1 MRLPSLSLAALL
13 SCGLPA
19 MAEAPRVATD
29 ITPVQS
35 LVARVMQGAG
45 EADVIVRPG
54 MSPHGY
60 AMRPSEA
67 RALEQADLV
76 IWMGADLTPWMEHAI
91 ETLAGDAAVIT
102 LLDNPE
108 THILP
113 TRTGARFEA
122 HDHGDQDEHDHEGDD
137 HADDHADHDD
147 HDDHAHDGDAHDH
160 ADDHDDHAD
169 DHGDHDD
176 HDGHAHDGTDPHAWL
191 DPQNGE
197 RWLGL
202 IAAELSVLDP
212 ENAALYTA
220 NAKEARAELA
230 ALSSDITA
238 QLAPLGD
245 RPFLVFHDAYQYFET
260 RFGLAAAGA
269 VSLSDASDPGPA
281 RLTELRT
288 LVDEANIVCA
298 FAEPQFNTA
307 ILENV
312 FAGDLRIGQLDPLGL
327 DHPVG
332 PGLYPALLRD
342 MADAM
347 TDCLSD
353 LG

>member
-1 MRLPSLSLAALL
+1 MTSRLPLFFAALTAVP
-13 SCGLPA
+13 GLAQAAVPD
-19 MAEAPRVATD
+19 VLTD
-29 ITPVQS
+29 IPPVQS
-35 LVARVMQGAG
+35 LVAQVMGDLGQPGILLSQGS
-45 EADVIVRPG
+45 D
-54 MSPHGY
+54 PHDFQL
-60 AMRPSEA
+60 RPSQA
-67 RALEQADLV
+67 RDLQNANLVFWIGPELE
-76 IWMGADLTPWMEHAI
+76 PWLERAI
-91 ETLAGDAAVIT
+91 EGIEVKGETVE
-102 LLDNPE
+102 LLESPGTYRRQFGKNDP
-108 THILP
+108 H
-113 TRTGARFEA
+113 
-122 HDHGDQDEHDHEGDD
+122 
-137 HADDHADHDD
+137 
-147 HDDHAHDGDAHDH
+147 DHAHDEHDAHEEA
-160 ADDHDDHAD
+160 ADVHEGEAEA
-169 DHGDHDD
+169 
-176 HDGHAHDGTDPHAWL
+176 GHMHDGTDPHAWL

-220 NAKEARAELA
+220 NAEEAKAELA
-230 ALSSDITA
+230 ALSSDIAT

-260 RFGLAAAGA
+260 RFGLTAGGA
-269 VSLSDASDPGPA
+269 VSLSDASEPGPA
-281 RLTELRT
+281 RLAELRT

-312 FAGDLRIGQLDPLGL
+312 FADDLRIGQLDPLGL

-353 LG
+353 PG

>member
-13 SCGLPA
+13 SCCLPA
-19 MAEAPRVATD
+19 MAETPRVATD

-108 THILP
+108 THTLP

-122 HDHGDQDEHDHEGDD
+122 HDHGDEHDDHAQDEHDHDGHDE
-137 HADDHADHDD
+137 HAHDD
-147 HDDHAHDGDAHDH
+147 HDAHE
-160 ADDHDDHAD
+160 
-169 DHGDHDD
+169 HDD
-176 HDGHAHDGTDPHAWL
+176 HDGHAHDHDGTDPHAWL
-191 DPQNGE
+191 DLQNGE

-220 NAKEARAELA
+220 NAEEARAELA

-281 RLTELRT
+281 RLAELRT

-353 LG
+353 PG